1 VAKISPLNIAVT
13 VDPTGMDRGIAQA
26 EQKLKAGARRMEK
39 SAAAFNIGGAT
50 RGVAGAAAGALGFG
64 GLGGALGGFGAAG
77 LGVGALVAPLFAAA
91 QMAEALASAVKGTN
105 AQLQQFQQGGGVGA
119 FGNQALLSALARIEQ
134 RMMARGERPSMLQ
147 SFLGAEQLAMGTNQ
161 PGVLERLRTSM
172 EAAALMAGGMA
183 GGMGFTAASE
193 QAAALMMPEGAGVEL
208 MLGMAR
214 NRRAQRGPT
223 TVEAEMQRHAEA
235 MNALYQSNLM
245 FTSHRRMEYGL

>member
-1 VAKISPLNIAVT
+1 VT

-26 EQKLKAGARRMEK
+26 ELKLRAGARRMEK

-105 AQLQQFQQGGGVGA
+105 AQLQQGGGVGA

-183 GGMGFTAASE
+183 GGMGPTAASE
-193 QAAALMMPEGAGVEL
+193 QAAALMLPEGAGVDL
-208 MLGMAR
+208 MLSMAR
-214 NRRAQRGPT
+214 SRRTSRGQT
-223 TVEAEMQRHAEA
+223 TIEAEIQRHSDA

-245 FTSHRRMEYGL
+245 FTSNRRMEYGL